1 MRNRYRAVC
10 YKCKKIVEPGK
21 GYFERKNGG
30 WRVQCAEHAKKNK
43 INAEIN
49 KNMEENKGSIE
60 VHFDG
65 AAHLWRKCAYG
76 FTIEKDGK
84 RIGDGH
90 GKVPV
95 HAFQA
100 TCNVAEHYAL
110 LQALEWLEKN
120 GHKDDKIIVFGDSK
134 MVINQIFGSWKCK
147 HQNAPYYPFFL
158 ENIKMKKIFS
168 EITGK
173 HIPREWNSA
182 TDDLSK
188 LGLRY

>member
-1 MRNRYRAVC
+1 MRNKYAGIC
-10 YKCKKIVEPGK
+10 YKCGKIVEPGQ
-21 GYFERKNGG
+21 GYFERKNNG
-30 WRVQCAEHAKKNK
+30 WRVQHAEHAKRNQVNCPKNQ
-43 INAEIN
+43 NSGAV
-49 KNMEENKGSIE
+49 E

-65 AAHLWRKCAYG
+65 AAHLWQKCAYG
-76 FTIEKDGK
+76 FVIEKDGK

-95 HAFQA
+95 KPFEA

-110 LQALEWLEKN
+110 LKALEWLEKN
-120 GHKDDKIIVFGDSK
+120 GYKDEKIIVFGDSK

-147 HQNAPYYPFFL
+147 YKNAPYYPFFI
-158 ENIKMKKIFS
+158 ENIKMKNIFS
-168 EITGK
+168 KISGQ

-182 TDDLSK
+182 TDNLSK